1 MRRRLRGNKFWGV
14 VDQSYDRNNIRMRR
28 NFTKEKG
35 LNVQILQYM
44 LIGGMRRWI
53 AYVTLVIFLLILRNP
68 KQLFKWNEFDSNCR
82 HVTALT
88 SQDTV
93 F

>member
-1 MRRRLRGNKFWGV
+1 MIG
-14 VDQSYDRNNIRMRR
+14 YIRMRR
-28 NFTKEKG
+28 NFTKEKRVECTDTPVYAYSFRG
-35 LNVQILQYM
+35 LL
-44 LIGGMRRWI
+44 RRWV
-53 AYVTLVIFLLILRNP
+53 AHVTLFLLILRNP
-68 KQLFKWNEFDSNCR
+68 KQLLKWNEFDSNCR